1 MDELKNLKS
10 MRNATWARIKDTE
23 DYKVATHLDVMIPCL
38 EEALIGKA
46 SHNDGPVDH
55 WQERRLKARAD
66 SIAV

>member
-38 EEALIGKA
+38 EEALSGKV
-46 SHNDGPVDH
+46 SEDGPVDH
-55 WQERRLKARAD
+55 WQENRLKARAD
-66 SIAV
+66 SFAF